1 MYYQIIILILWLIKL
16 IPYSYPRRKLQF
28 ERRPSTRYARRQSHL
43 IKEKESINQASKES
57 YEIDTN
63 DTRFIN
69 NKYSSCHELRVL
81 PINSR
86 ITQNIGIPAVTSPVP
101 AVSSP
106 IPLNVITQAQGIGLP
121 STLPLSPAG
130 YHTRSIVDIISEFN
144 EKNQNLSDQS
154 KVPNAPD
161 ISITRDIDYLKW
173 VSETK
178 CPSKLTPTDS
188 CSSGKSGS
196 SSNSGSEKEK
206 HRASSPDSGCDVSV
220 MVAYTSEPKVRR
232 VDSSSQSVPTP
243 APRQSLRKHKTGKE
257 KPKSIL
263 VTEIEHPE
271 KVSILTKEA
280 LAEIPDC
287 RVTRNSSYE
296 LNCPY
301 SRTAIY
307 SLEGSR
313 LQEQMEQD
321 GSDSG
326 HGSSIL
332 SNTSRLRSYA
342 SSRDIL
348 EMYGTGAGQP
358 LTPRMLG
365 FSSSDLRLPPSAL
378 LLSLSGKKSNSSMS
392 VHWAQP
398 PKSAVYQNIPRRL
411 ERDTVF

>member
-1 MYYQIIILILWLIKL
+1 MGGELIA
-16 IPYSYPRRKLQF
+16 YSEPRRKLQF

-43 IKEKESINQASKES
+43 MKEKESVNQASRQS
-57 YEIDTN
+57 FEIDTSEAPA
-63 DTRFIN
+63 RFLT
-69 NKYSSCHELRVL
+69 NKHPSCHELRVL
-81 PINSR
+81 PLNST
-86 ITQNIGIPAVTSPVP
+86 ISQNIGLPTTGP

-106 IPLNVITQAQGIGLP
+106 VPLNIVTKSLGLGLP
-121 STLPLSPAG
+121 PALPLSPAG

-144 EKNQNLSDQS
+144 ERNQNMSEKPIVL
-154 KVPNAPD
+154 NTAD
-161 ISITRDIDYLKW
+161 ISIPRDIDYLKW

-178 CPSKLTPTDS
+178 CPLKLTPTES

-196 SSNSGSEKEK
+196 SLSSGSEKEK
-206 HRASSPDSGCDVSV
+206 QRPSSPDSGCDVSV

-232 VDSSSQSVPTP
+232 VDTSSQPTPTP
-243 APRQSLRKHKTGKE
+243 APRQSLRKHKNKSN

-263 VTEIEHPE
+263 VTEIEQQE
-271 KVSILTKEA
+271 NVSRLTKES
-280 LAEIPDC
+280 LAEIPDT
-287 RVTRNSSYE
+287 RITRNSSYE

-313 LQEQMEQD
+313 LQEQMDQD

-378 LLSLSGKKSNSSMS
+378 LLSLSGKKSNSSMN
-392 VHWAQP
+392 VHWSQP
-398 PKSAVYQNIPRRL
+398 VNSAVYQNIPRRL
-411 ERDTVF
+411 ERDIIF